1 MSSRVFVHVFA
12 VMLLL
17 APLVTGAQDR
27 AVVYV
32 VNYPLQYFAVRIAGD
47 LVDVVFPAPPGE
59 DPAFWR
65 PDAEAVSDYQ
75 QADLILLNGA
85 GYAKWINRVSLPRSK
100 TVDTSRAFRDRFIA
114 REGGAS
120 HSHGREGEHAHAGT
134 VFTTWL
140 DFNQAA
146 AQANA
151 VRDALSRLLPRHA
164 TMFDNNF
171 AALEQDLADLD
182 ARMKDAAEGGR
193 TVPLFASHPVYQYL
207 TRRYSLNLKEVLWEP
222 DVMPPESE
230 WQMLKSLLDTH
241 PAKWIIWEGKPSVDA
256 VNRLRYLGIQS
267 TVFDPCGNRPETGDF
282 LSVMANNV
290 QNIKPLLR

>member
-1 MSSRVFVHVFA
+1 MSSRVFVHFFA

-32 VNYPLQYFAVRIAGD
+32 VNYPLHYFAGRIAGD
-47 LVDVVFPAPPGE
+47 LVDVVFPVPPGE
-59 DPAFWR
+59 DPAFWW
-65 PDAEAVSDYQ
+65 PDAEAVSGYQ

-85 GYAKWINRVSLPRSK
+85 GYAKWVNRVSLPRSK

-114 REGGAS
+114 TEGGAS

-134 VFTTWL
+134 AFTTWL

-164 TMFDNNF
+164 TTFDNNF
-171 AALEQDLADLD
+171 AAFEQDLADLD
-182 ARMKDAAEGGR
+182 ARMKDAGESGR
-193 TVPLFASHPVYQYL
+193 NAPLLASHPVYQYL
-207 TRRYSLNLKEVLWEP
+207 ARRYSLNLKEVLWEP

-230 WQMLKSLLDTH
+230 WQKLKSLLDTH
-241 PAKWIIWEGKPSVDA
+241 PAKWIIWEGEPTADA
-256 VNRLRYLGIQS
+256 VNRLRKLGIQS

-282 LSVMANNV
+282 LSVMENNV
-290 QNIKPLLR
+290 KKFKPGR

>member
-1 MSSRVFVHVFA
+1 
-12 VMLLL
+12 MLLL
-17 APLVTGAQDR
+17 APLVTDAQDR
-27 AVVYV
+27 AVIYV
-32 VNYPLQYFAVRIAGD
+32 VNYPLQYFAGRIAGD
-47 LVDVVFPAPPGE
+47 LVDVVFPVPPGE

-65 PDAEAVSDYQ
+65 PDAEAVSGYQ

-85 GYAKWINRVSLPRSK
+85 GYAKWVNRVSLPRSK

-114 REGGAS
+114 TEGGAS

-134 VFTTWL
+134 AFTTWL

-164 TMFDNNF
+164 TTFDKNF

-182 ARMKDAAEGGR
+182 ARMKDAGEGGR
-193 TVPLFASHPVYQYL
+193 NAPLLASHPVYQYL
-207 TRRYSLNLKEVLWEP
+207 ARRYSLNLKEVLWEP

-241 PAKWIIWEGKPSVDA
+241 PAKGLIWEGEPSAYA
-256 VNRLRYLGIQS
+256 VNRLRQLGIQS

-282 LSVMANNV
+282 LSVMENNV
-290 QNIKPLLR
+290 KNIKPLLR